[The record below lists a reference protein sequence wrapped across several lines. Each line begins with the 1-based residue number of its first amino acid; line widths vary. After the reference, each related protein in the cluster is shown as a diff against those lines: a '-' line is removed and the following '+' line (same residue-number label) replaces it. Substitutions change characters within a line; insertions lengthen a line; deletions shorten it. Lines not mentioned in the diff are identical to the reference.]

1 MSKVGRNDPCPCGSG
16 RKHKQC
22 CLAAAAGPTDLLWHR
37 LRQAIDPLV
46 ADLLTFSR
54 GEYGDGLIDE
64 AWDEFSLGEDPA
76 PFSPE
81 TVHMPVFIP
90 WFLYEWLPDPA
101 TTAVPAHLLDEFPV
115 AAGFLRRARRIQP
128 LLAQYIQACLERPFS
143 FLEVVAATP
152 GTGFRL
158 HDVLTGAEHDVT
170 ERSASQGSTVG
181 DILFAKPV
189 TVDHLTVLDGC
200 GPALIPPLQKPGII
214 ALRRQLRRGRRS
226 VTDGVVRDFDIEVRE
241 VYLEITDRL
250 LNPRPPR
257 LQNTDG
263 EALSFHRVAWEVP
276 SARLAFDR
284 LAPLAQGTDAV
295 ELPDDATCSV
305 TGELETV
312 DFPWLREGN
321 AKHASW
327 TNTVLGTFRINGR
340 QLTLE
345 VNSKERARLACL
357 LVDSAMPNAV
367 HRGTVVESV
376 EAALAAHRAAPPAE
390 RAARDQKAEE
400 LHGDPALQEHMRE
413 FLRQHYRGWIDTSLP
428 ALGGKTPRQAMRTR
442 DGREMVEAL
451 LVGLERQEDSDVM
464 PLDPSIVAEVRA
476 TLQASIPGRT
486 PARRAQP
493 LADESLLSGSRSL
506 GQARVP

>member
-22 CLAAAAGPTDLLWHR
+22 CLAVASGPTDLLWHR
-37 LRQAIDPLV
+37 LRLVIDPLV

-54 GEYGDGLIDE
+54 GEYGDALIEE
-64 AWDEFSLGEDPA
+64 AWDEFILGEDPA

-101 TTAVPAHLLDEFPV
+101 ATAVPAHLLDEFPI

-152 GTGFRL
+152 GHGLRL
-158 HDVLTGAEHDVT
+158 HDVLTGEEHEVT
-170 ERSASQGSTVG
+170 ERSASQGSRVG

-200 GPALIPPLQKPGII
+200 GPALMPPIEKAAII

-226 VTDGVVRDFDIEVRE
+226 VTDGIVRDFDIEVRE

-263 EALSFHRVAWEVP
+263 EALSFHRVTWEVP
-276 SARLAFDR
+276 SALAAFDA
-284 LAPLAQGTDAV
+284 LAAPAQGTDGV
-295 ELPDDATCSV
+295 ELPDDATYSA

-321 AKHASW
+321 AKHRSW
-327 TNTVLGTFRINGR
+327 TNTILGTFRIHGR
-340 QLTLE
+340 QLTVE
-345 VNSKERARLACL
+345 VNSKERARLARL
-357 LVDSAMPNAV
+357 LVDGAMPDAV

-390 RAARDQKAEE
+390 RAARDHEAEE
-400 LHGDPALQEHMRE
+400 LRSDPALQEHMTE

-428 ALGGKTPRQAMRTR
+428 ALGGKTPRQAMRAR
-442 DGREMVEAL
+442 DGREIVEAL
-451 LVGLERQEDSDVM
+451 LVGLERQESSEVM
-464 PLDPSIVAEVRA
+464 PLDPSIAAEVRA
-476 TLQASIPGRT
+476 TLQAAIPAHTRT
-486 PARRAQP
+486 R
-493 LADESLLSGSRSL
+493 
-506 GQARVP
+506 